1 MLSYC
6 SRTER
11 SQPLCDNYR
20 AYQWKEHEKY
30 CKLKRKDYKVLQKFQ
45 ISLKIGKKKKKQ
57 RKYCEGGAFRRKP
70 SLKEKHSS
78 EGRWGRSAVL
88 IIPLPRGASY
98 RLWYYLQEAILGIL
112 RKSYLDIEKCA
123 LGQDPETCNLKKKA
137 LVRENS
143 HEIPRSY
150 FPSFL
155 QKNSIHSQT
164 YKPAHLN

>member
-1 MLSYC
+1 M
-6 SRTER
+6 
-11 SQPLCDNYR
+11 
-20 AYQWKEHEKY
+20 
-30 CKLKRKDYKVLQKFQ
+30 
-45 ISLKIGKKKKKQ
+45 
-57 RKYCEGGAFRRKP
+57 RRKP

-137 LVRENS
+137 LVREN
-143 HEIPRSY
+143 
-150 FPSFL
+150 
-155 QKNSIHSQT
+155 
-164 YKPAHLN
+164 KP